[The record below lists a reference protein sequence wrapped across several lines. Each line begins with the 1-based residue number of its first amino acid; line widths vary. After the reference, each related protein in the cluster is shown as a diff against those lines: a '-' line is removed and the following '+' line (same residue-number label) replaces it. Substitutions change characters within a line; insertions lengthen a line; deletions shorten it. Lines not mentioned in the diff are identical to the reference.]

1 MGSKL
6 DSGARCWSKTAKTW
20 TLRIRERVFLRW
32 KEKRTSLKHERI
44 SDDVEDSV
52 WRRVTSERSTG
63 DRNASSDGDCLR
75 REDANIAESVAM

>member
-1 MGSKL
+1 M
-6 DSGARCWSKTAKTW
+6 TW

-32 KEKRTSLKHERI
+32 KEKRALLKHETI
-44 SDDVEDSV
+44 SDEVEDSV
-52 WRRVTSERSTG
+52 RRRGTSERSTG